1 MPKPAVRKPMTVPYG
16 ADETI
21 YLVVDRFGQRGGLD
35 REAEVERPDIETIV
49 AELMSGQFND
59 PIRVVAF
66 NTLEHWAKD
75 ISAEIAAEIQ
85 VRCDIEGQEIPEY
98 IRDFAASVAEPA
110 RPGGTHGSP
119 NAISKDHRRDLMRG
133 VA

>member
-1 MPKPAVRKPMTVPYG
+1 MIVPYG

-21 YLVVDRFGQRGGLD
+21 YFVVDRFGQRGGLD
-35 REAEVERPDIETIV
+35 RETEVERPDVETIV
-49 AELMSGQFND
+49 AELMSGRFND

-85 VRCDIEGQEIPEY
+85 ARCDIEGEEIPEY
-98 IRDFAASVAEPA
+98 IRDFAANVAEPA
-110 RPGGTHGSP
+110 RSRACSG
-119 NAISKDHRRDLMRG
+119 AADARF
-133 VA
+133 A

>member
-1 MPKPAVRKPMTVPYG
+1 MSVPYG

-21 YLVVDRFGQRGGLD
+21 YLVVDRFGRRDGPD
-35 REAEVERPDIETIV
+35 RETEVERPDIETIV
-49 AELMSGQFND
+49 TELMSGRFND

-85 VRCDIEGQEIPEY
+85 VRCDIEGVEIPEY
-98 IRDFAASVAEPA
+98 IRDFATSFTESA
-110 RPGGTHGSP
+110 RRAGAQRSQSP
-119 NAISKDHRRDLMRG
+119 VTVG

>member
-1 MPKPAVRKPMTVPYG
+1 MPKPAVGKPMIVPYG

-21 YLVVDRFGQRGGLD
+21 YFVVDRFGRGDGPD
-35 REAEVERPDIETIV
+35 RETEVERPDVETIV
-49 AELMSGQFND
+49 TELMSGRFND

-85 VRCDIEGQEIPEY
+85 VRCDIEGEEIPEY
-98 IRDFAASVAEPA
+98 IRDFAANVAESPRA
-110 RPGGTHGSP
+110 GASAGAGRP
-119 NAISKDHRRDLMRG
+119 
-133 VA
+133 VAVPMF

>member
-1 MPKPAVRKPMTVPYG
+1 MPELPVRKPMTVPYG

-21 YLVVDRFGQRGGLD
+21 YLVVDRFGPGDGPD
-35 REAEVERPDIETIV
+35 RETEVERPDIETIV
-49 AELMSGQFND
+49 TELMSGRFND

-75 ISAEIAAEIQ
+75 ISAEITAEIQ
-85 VRCDIEGQEIPEY
+85 VRCDIEGVEIPEY
-98 IRDFAASVAEPA
+98 IRDFATSFAGSA
-110 RPGGTHGSP
+110 RRAGTPRSHSP
-119 NAISKDHRRDLMRG
+119 VTVG

>member
-1 MPKPAVRKPMTVPYG
+1 MPKPAVRKPMIVPYG

-21 YLVVDRFGQRGGLD
+21 YLVVDRFGRPGGLD
-35 REAEVERPDIETIV
+35 RETEVERPDIETIV
-49 AELMSGQFND
+49 AELMSGRFND

-85 VRCDIEGQEIPEY
+85 ARCDIQGDEIPEY
-98 IRDFAASVAEPA
+98 IRDFAAGFAEPA
-110 RPGGTHGSP
+110 RSMAFSGAG
-119 NAISKDHRRDLMRG
+119 NARFT
-133 VA
+133 